1 MVFLRLNPNPF
12 KSAQFPLVLLFKKK
26 GGVEGVR
33 SGEDREGEK
42 KTERCIGKGEGGR
55 EEKGR
60 QMSCRQYLFPGNYIV
75 TNQRTLCVETGMTT
89 LLTVRD
95 GKRGLGNMLL
105 ASTRDLL
112 SCLASPRMC
121 LGVFLGGLDSLALS
135 LLL

>member
-12 KSAQFPLVLLFKKK
+12 KSAQFPLGSAILKM
-26 GGVEGVR
+26 GGGVR

-42 KTERCIGKGEGGR
+42 KTERCRGKGEGGR